1 MSHFEIISPTS
12 RWYPHNH
19 EIKNMFG
26 LRWQDKFPRE
36 GLAPIN
42 VPLKERPRSR
52 KPRRTLA
59 KCPDCE
65 RWVCAGHTIQHVCQ
79 EDREKGR

>member
-42 VPLKERPRSR
+42 VPLK
-52 KPRRTLA
+52 
-59 KCPDCE
+59 D
-65 RWVCAGHTIQHVCQ
+65 
-79 EDREKGR
+79 GRITQAMALEPTRLSKDATAQF